1 MTEVAHR
8 VGVGSNRTKRD
19 HRVGTVVANSGAKT
33 VRVRCDFSVKH
44 PKYGKYMRRFTVLQS
59 HDENNEAKVGD
70 VVELAAC
77 RRLSK
82 TKCWRLIRIVS
93 SR

>member
-1 MTEVAHR
+1 MAEVAPR
-8 VGVGSNRTKRD
+8 VDVGSTRTPRD
-19 HRVGTVVANSGAKT
+19 RRVGTVVANSGAKT
-33 VRVRCDFSVKH
+33 VRVRCNFSVKH
-44 PKYGKYMRRFTVLQS
+44 PKYGKYMRRFTVLHS

-70 VVELAAC
+70 IVEVAAC